1 MFWGPRR
8 FASRTVGWVLA
19 ALSIGACNDRERLT
33 FNEPGPPPGGEGP
46 VITIERPGR
55 DTSVVEGP
63 AVVVSGTVRDP
74 EGVDTFY
81 AEVLGGVTTF
91 PPFPGDDSLFVFALP
106 ITTAAQGGEIIQ
118 VRLYATDV
126 AGNHSDSVSRVIIVL
141 RDTTTP
147 PAVEP

>member
-1 MFWGPRR
+1 MFWGIRR
-8 FASRTVGWVLA
+8 LAHRTVGWGVA
-19 ALSIGACNDRERLT
+19 ALALGACNDRERLT
-33 FNEPGPPPGGEGP
+33 FNEPPPPGGEGP
-46 VITIERPGR
+46 AITIERPGQ
-55 DTSVVEGP
+55 DTSVIEGP

-91 PPFPGDDSLFVFALP
+91 PPFPGDDSLFLFALP

-118 VRLYATDV
+118 VRLYATDL

-141 RDTTTP
+141 NDTTTP

>member
-1 MFWGPRR
+1 MFWGLRR
-8 FASRTVGWVLA
+8 VAFRTVGWGLA
-19 ALSIGACNDRERLT
+19 ALVLGACNDRERLT
-33 FNEPGPPPGGEGP
+33 FNEPPPPGGEGP
-46 VITIERPGR
+46 AITIERPGQ
-55 DTSVVEGP
+55 DTSVIEGP

-91 PPFPGDDSLFVFALP
+91 PPFPGDDSLFLFALP

-118 VRLYATDV
+118 VRLYATDM

-141 RDTTTP
+141 KDTTTP

>member
-1 MFWGPRR
+1 MGFRR
-8 FASRTVGWVLA
+8 LARRTVGWGVA
-19 ALSIGACNDRERLT
+19 ALALGACNDRERLT
-33 FNEPGPPPGGEGP
+33 FNEPPPPGGEGP
-46 VITIERPGR
+46 AITIERPGQ
-55 DTSVVEGP
+55 DTSVIEGP

-91 PPFPGDDSLFVFALP
+91 PPFPGDDSLFLFALP

-118 VRLYATDV
+118 VRLYATDM

-141 RDTTTP
+141 QDTTTP
-147 PAVEP
+147 PSVEP